1 MESRSR
7 NRIRNWLVL
16 LMRLA
21 AMACIVLAFA
31 EPMWPTEEG
40 EDGTWRT
47 KAGVHVYMD
56 TSPSMELE
64 GRSGPMLEAAKN
76 GALALVES
84 HAATDQLPCGVLF
97 I

>member
-21 AMACIVLAFA
+21 AMACVILAFA
-31 EPMWPTEEG
+31 EPMWPAKDGEEQG
-40 EDGTWRT
+40 GQKR
-47 KAGVHVYMD
+47 VSIYMD

-64 GRSGPMLEAAKN
+64 GRKRA
-76 GALALVES
+76 
-84 HAATDQLPCGVLF
+84 HARSRKEWSIGLG
-97 I
+97 